1 MLIKMVKDIAL
12 RKIRE
17 KVKVAEKKRRFA
29 AEQKLPKVFLDP
41 EHVNDCRLIPS
52 RSDLLAMVPKG
63 SVIAELGVNAG
74 DFSSEILKLC
84 EPKQLHL
91 IDIWGSERYHD
102 GLFDGVK
109 DRFKEQIENG
119 TVVIHRMLSVE
130 AASLFTDGFFDF
142 VYIDTAHD
150 YLTTRDELKAYASKM
165 KPDGILA
172 GHDYNKGNWVKGFR
186 YGVIEAVHEFA
197 KNEKWKLAAIT
208 ANYPESPSF
217 ALQRLA
223 PSA

>member
-1 MLIKMVKDIAL
+1 MLIKMVKDITSRRIRA
-12 RKIRE
+12 KIKASE
-17 KVKVAEKKRRFA
+17 AKRRFE
-29 AEQKLPKVFLDP
+29 AEQKLPKVFLDA
-41 EHVNDCRLIPS
+41 EHVSDCRLIPG
-52 RSDLLAMVPKG
+52 RSDLLAMIPKR
-63 SVIAELGVNAG
+63 SVIAELGVNMG
-74 DFSSEILKLC
+74 DFSSEILKIC

-102 GLFDGVK
+102 DLFEGVK

-130 AASLFTDGFFDF
+130 AANLFTDDFFDF
-142 VYIDTAHD
+142 VYIDTVHD
-150 YLTTRDELKAYASKM
+150 YPTTRDELRAYAPKL

-172 GHDYNKGNWVKGFR
+172 GHDYNKGNWVKGLR

-197 KNEKWKLAAIT
+197 KNENWKLAAIT

-223 PSA
+223 PDS